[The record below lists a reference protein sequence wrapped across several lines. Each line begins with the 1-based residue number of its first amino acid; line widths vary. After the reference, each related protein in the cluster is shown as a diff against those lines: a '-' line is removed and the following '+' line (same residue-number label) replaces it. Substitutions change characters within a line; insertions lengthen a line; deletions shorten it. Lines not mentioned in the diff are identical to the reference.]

1 MKKILILGG
10 GFGGVATY
18 KHLHKII
25 HPANIHNIQVEL
37 INKTNYFTFSPM
49 LHEVATGSVG
59 REHIVQ
65 PLREMLKCCG
75 KDFHQ
80 ALIIKIDPK
89 KKLVYTNTGNYS
101 YDILVIALG
110 VEQSYFNTPGAEK
123 YALALKWLPGAIA
136 IRNRIINSFEQA
148 SEKHDTKDSDAM
160 NKFLNF
166 VIVGGGPTGTELA
179 GQLSDLLQ
187 NEMVK
192 FYGDIPI
199 NHAKVVL
206 IHAGRRLIEQ
216 LSTQA
221 SASALKRLQ
230 KMGVEVIL
238 GETVT
243 EVTKDS
249 VKCSSGSSI
258 PSNSVFW
265 TAGTESG
272 LKKILPT
279 KLLNERGMISVSGT
293 FQVPEYP
300 EIFALGDNA
309 YVTEDDFKY
318 PPLAQAAVQAS
329 STVAKN
335 IIAHIH
341 HQTPRKKRY
350 RHKGDII
357 PIGNSYGIFEQK
369 TIRFTGFFAW
379 VLRRI
384 VFMQTMYGWRNK
396 IHVLFDWTVE
406 TFSPRDT
413 SEF

>member
-18 KHLHKII
+18 RHLHKLI
-25 HPANIHNIQVEL
+25 HPANTHNIQVEL

-49 LHEVATGSVG
+49 LHEVATGSVE

-65 PLREMLKCCG
+65 PLREMLRCCG

-80 ALIIKIDPK
+80 ALITKIDPK
-89 KKLVYTNTGNYS
+89 KKLVYTNKGNHS
-101 YDILVIALG
+101 YDILVVALG
-110 VEQSYFNTPGAEK
+110 VEQSYFNTPGAEE

-148 SEKHDTKDSDAM
+148 SEMHDNHDSDTM
-160 NKFLNF
+160 KKFLNF

-187 NEMVK
+187 NEMAK
-192 FYGDIPI
+192 FYGDIPM
-199 NHAKVVL
+199 NHAKIVL
-206 IHAGRRLIEQ
+206 IHAGKRLIEQ
-216 LSTQA
+216 LSEQA
-221 SASALKRLQ
+221 SKVALERLR
-230 KMGVEVIL
+230 KMGVRVIL

-243 EVTKDS
+243 EVTKDF
-249 VKCSSGSSI
+249 VKFSSGNSI
-258 PSNSVFW
+258 LSNSVFW

-272 LKKILPT
+272 LKKILPP
-279 KLLNERGMISVSGT
+279 KILNERGMISVSGT
-293 FQVPEYP
+293 FQVPDYP
-300 EIFALGDNA
+300 EIFALGDSA
-309 YVTEDDFKY
+309 AVTEDNFKY

-341 HQTPRKKRY
+341 HRAPKKKKY

-357 PIGNSYGIFEQK
+357 PIGNSYGIFERK
-369 TIRFTGFFAW
+369 SIRVTGFFAW
-379 VLRRI
+379 VLRRF
-384 VFMQTMYGWRNK
+384 VFIQTMYGWENK
-396 IHVLFDWTVE
+396 IHVFFDWTVQ